1 MFECIIVPL
10 DGSDL
15 AEQALAQATS
25 LAKGLGSKLVLVQAI
40 DSLAQR
46 MGLTQATLEA
56 PSAAAANVDLLQQAL
71 EAEKAEAER
80 YLAAKRTELG
90 AAGLKVE
97 AYVGEGPAADV
108 ILRVAEDQGAGLI
121 AMSTHGRGGLGRLV
135 FGSVADAVLRR
146 SEIPILVKRSSKSVP
161 EP

>member
-1 MFECIIVPL
+1 MFECIVVPL

-15 AEQALAQATS
+15 AEQALAQATG

-71 EAEKAEAER
+71 EAEKAEAEH

-108 ILRVAEDQGAGLI
+108 ILRVAADQGAGLI

-135 FGSVADAVLRR
+135 FGSVADAILRR
-146 SEIPILVKRSSKSVP
+146 SEIPILVKRSLKS
-161 EP
+161 EG